1 MFALGAHGWVT
12 MIGAVSLLLLSS
24 AGAVV
29 APATHASPRS
39 IRRSAAADVLA
50 PAPAGSVTVEADA
63 DAVGKAVWARVEAAA
78 KRAIDER
85 GRFALAIPG
94 GSVLKMLE
102 GTAPAWAA
110 HTLVAYVNHKA
121 VPMDDAN
128 LATHAKAMAGFLGDW
143 KGAEVVAL
151 EGTSDCVA
159 EACRY
164 AEILEL
170 ADVAMLPKNM
180 DEDGACD
187 GDEPCLPVFDM
198 MLVGVGDDGH
208 IGSLY
213 PDREEV
219 NDDYSWVL
227 PVEMKNPGSITMSLP
242 VIRNAKEVVVAACG
256 VSEKYPQGKSDA
268 MKRAV
273 ETPETLKSF
282 PAAGL
287 RDVATYVFDE
297 AAASKLDAAYR
308 A

>member
-1 MFALGAHGWVT
+1 MK
-12 MIGAVSLLLLSS
+12 
-24 AGAVV
+24 VV
-29 APATHASPRS
+29 AAILALALSAKAFVAPRASS
-39 IRRSAAADVLA
+39 QRRSTAAAAESLA
-50 PAPAGSVTVEADA
+50 PVAPEAGRVIVEADA
-63 DAVGKAVWARVEAAA
+63 EAVGKTVWARVEAAA

-102 GTAPAWAA
+102 GTSPEWASD
-110 HTLVAYVNHKA
+110 TLVAYVNHKA
-121 VPMDDAN
+121 VAMDDAS
-128 LATHAKAMAGFLGDW
+128 LATHAKAMKGFLGDW
-143 KGAEVVAL
+143 EGAEVIEL

-170 ADVAMLPKNM
+170 ADMTMLPKSGEEF
-180 DEDGACD
+180 ED
-187 GDEPCLPVFDM
+187 PLPIFDL

-227 PVEMKNPGSITMSLP
+227 PVEMKTPGSITMSLP

>member
-1 MFALGAHGWVT
+1 
-12 MIGAVSLLLLSS
+12 
-24 AGAVV
+24 
-29 APATHASPRS
+29 
-39 IRRSAAADVLA
+39 
-50 PAPAGSVTVEADA
+50 
-63 DAVGKAVWARVEAAA
+63 
-78 KRAIDER
+78 
-85 GRFALAIPG
+85 
-94 GSVLKMLE
+94 MLE

-110 HTLVAYVNHKA
+110 QTLVAYVNHKA
-121 VPMDDAN
+121 VPMDDAK

-213 PDREEV
+213 PDRDEV
-219 NDDYSWVL
+219 LDDYAWVL
-227 PVEMKNPGSITMSLP
+227 PVEMKDPGSITLSFP
-242 VIRNAKEVVVAACG
+242 VIANAREVVIAACG
-256 VSEKYPQGKSDA
+256 VSEKYPQGKSAA
-268 MKRAV
+268 MVRAV
-273 ETPETLKSF
+273 EAPETLRSF

-297 AAASKLDAAYR
+297 AAASKLDAKYR
-308 A
+308 S